1 MFLHG
6 VLEEDVYMRQS
17 LGYEDS
23 SCPLHVCKLNKAL
36 YGLKQASRAWYSRLS
51 LKLVKLGFV
60 ISKANTSLFLYN
72 KSGIIINLLVYVDD
86 IIIMSSSSAAVMAL
100 LWDLSSDFAL
110 KDLNNL
116 SYFFWIQVTRSSDR
130 LLLSQERYASE
141 ILHKAGMSNCKPVK
155 TPLTSSEKL
164 SINNGKILSE
174 EEATKYHGIVGGLQY
189 LTLTCP
195 DISFAVNKAC
205 QFLPKPID
213 HHMTVVKRILQYVRH
228 MLSNTLKFHRSSS
241 LKLSAFSDA
250 DWAGCLDDR
259 RSTSGFAIYLG
270 TNLVSWSLRK

>member
-6 VLEEDVYMRQS
+6 VLEEDVYMRQPS
-17 LGYEDS
+17 GYEDS

-116 SYFFWIQVTRSSDR
+116 SYFF
-130 LLLSQERYASE
+130 
-141 ILHKAGMSNCKPVK
+141 
-155 TPLTSSEKL
+155 
-164 SINNGKILSE
+164 
-174 EEATKYHGIVGGLQY
+174 
-189 LTLTCP
+189 
-195 DISFAVNKAC
+195 
-205 QFLPKPID
+205 
-213 HHMTVVKRILQYVRH
+213 
-228 MLSNTLKFHRSSS
+228 
-241 LKLSAFSDA
+241 
-250 DWAGCLDDR
+250 
-259 RSTSGFAIYLG
+259 
-270 TNLVSWSLRK
+270 